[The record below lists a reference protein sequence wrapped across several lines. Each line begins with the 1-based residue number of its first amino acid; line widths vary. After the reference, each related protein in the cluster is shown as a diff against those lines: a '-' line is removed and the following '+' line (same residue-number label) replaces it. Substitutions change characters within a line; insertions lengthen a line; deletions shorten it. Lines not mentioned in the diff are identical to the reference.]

1 MPDWVYF
8 HSMADIRDYLNWRGD
23 LSFDISPL
31 NEVDGLI
38 LSYLSYLEMDD
49 CFSGETESPE
59 GRKDVPEG
67 EMSGPMP
74 YQKSSFSLPDRV
86 VPLSYAVEQFFRTH
100 TEKEIAHRRPP
111 FNTVP
116 YVARQAART
125 KRFGSLMVSDY
136 VNLIDDVAEEQMA
149 AMIFWV
155 DTRTAFASF
164 RGTDNTIVGWKE
176 DFNLGYLR
184 ETPGQ
189 RHAVDFLNKVFEK
202 ICAQPKGSAEQFA
215 GDPEGIKDS
224 SGSVSDPGFRIY
236 VGGHSQGGN
245 FAVYGAAFAGAA
257 VRNRIIRVFAND
269 SPGFRKEIV
278 DHPAYRKLL
287 PKIVSILPD
296 SSIIGGLLLSES
308 KDIVIA
314 SNETGLMQHDALSWQ
329 VLGTSF
335 IRAERSDL
343 GRFFDIS
350 LRNWI
355 GSMTD
360 EEMKDFTDALFGM
373 LSAGG
378 ARTLSELR
386 KDPLRTVSEIF
397 KVSKNMSPEEF
408 QEFTSV
414 IVRLVKSGLTTFRE
428 QSEEKITAVVAGAG
442 TNAQKSRSKTGG
454 KGRTKSGKPKAKQQA
469 PGTVYLELKKTDP
482 AHETP
487 G

>member
-8 HSMADIRDYLNWRGD
+8 HSMADIRDYLKWRGD
-23 LSFDISPL
+23 LSFEASPF

-49 CFSGETESPE
+49 CFTGAADISP
-59 GRKDVPEG
+59 D
-67 EMSGPMP
+67 S
-74 YQKSSFSLPDRV
+74 SASFSLPDRV
-86 VPLSYAVEQFFRTH
+86 VPLSYAVEQFFSTH
-100 TEKEIAHRRPP
+100 TEKEIAQRRPP

-116 YVARQAART
+116 YVARQASRT

-155 DTRTAFASF
+155 DSRTAFASF

-176 DFNLGYLR
+176 DFNLSYLR

-189 RHAVDFLNKVFEK
+189 RHAVDFLNKVFGK
-202 ICAQPKGSAEQFA
+202 ICERLKISAVQT
-215 GDPEGIKDS
+215 GDVPEKMKDS
-224 SGSVSDPGFRIY
+224 SGPAPDPGFRIY
-236 VGGHSQGGN
+236 VGGHSKGGN
-245 FAVYGAAFAGAA
+245 LAVYGAAFADAS
-257 VRNRIIRVFAND
+257 VRSRIMRVFAND
-269 SPGFRKEIV
+269 SPGFRQEIV

-287 PKIVSILPD
+287 PKIVSILPE
-296 SSIIGGLLLSES
+296 SSIIGGLLQSES
-308 KDIVIA
+308 KSIVIA
-314 SNETGLMQHDALSWQ
+314 SSETGLMQHDALSWQ

-335 IRAERSDL
+335 VRAERSDL

-350 LRNWI
+350 MRNWI
-355 GSMTD
+355 GSLKD
-360 EEMKDFTDALFGM
+360 EELKDFTDALFGM

-378 ARTLSELR
+378 AKTLSEIR

-397 KVSKNMSPEEF
+397 KISKNMSPEEF

-454 KGRTKSGKPKAKQQA
+454 KGKTKTGKPKTKQQV
-469 PGTVYLELKKTDP
+469 PGTVYLELKKADP
-482 AHETP
+482 DHEEP